1 MGDHKP
7 VRKRRL
13 FRPGLRMLMLLV
25 GLTIMAMPI
34 SGLYLFRIYENELV
48 RQTESELIAQGAL
61 AGAMLKEDLV
71 RRGGSNYGRR
81 LSGLNPA
88 LLNQPIVEITPRLDL
103 SRDEIRAESLSF
115 TPSPFEPDPLA
126 LAVGPEVES
135 VLKEAARTTLS
146 RIHILDNHGVVVA
159 GWSGHGLSMADN
171 TEVKEALNGHYH
183 SLMRER
189 AVARRMPLAAPAR
202 GAGFRVFCAMPV
214 MNGDRLVG
222 VVHLSRTPREILK
235 ALYSEGS
242 NVIWAAV
249 LSLGLMAAVSLIV
262 SLMIIR
268 PIRRLADDSKA
279 AAEGRGQAFEAQTPP
294 RVLVRELAELRLV
307 VADMAGRLR
316 HRSDYLK
323 AFASGVSH
331 EFKTPL
337 TSIKGAM
344 ELLSEHGGTMDQA
357 TRARFEGNIKA
368 DLDRLERLV
377 ARLLTLARA
386 EAQAEEAPAKTD
398 RADLNALLQTLAGLY
413 QSQGYQVELE
423 VSGPLELAVAAD
435 VLETV
440 LRNLFDNSRDAGAT
454 ISFVEVEVDTLAGS
468 GEIYVSDNGPGIS
481 DELLQSIFKPFFTTH
496 KNHGGTGLGLSLA
509 RTLLAPFRGELHLTE
524 GGPGAT
530 FVIILPLVQKC

>member
-1 MGDHKP
+1 MGETKP
-7 VRKRRL
+7 SRRPRR
-13 FRPGLRMLMLLV
+13 FRPGLRFLMLLV
-25 GLTIMAMPI
+25 GLIIMAMPI

-61 AGAMLKEDLV
+61 AGAMFKEELL
-71 RRGGSNYGRR
+71 RRGGPFYGRK
-81 LSGLNPA
+81 LSGLDPA
-88 LLNQPIVEITPRLDL
+88 RFDQPIALISPRLNL
-103 SRDEIRAESLSF
+103 SRDDIPNEALSF
-115 TPSPFEPDPLA
+115 KPSPYEPDPLA
-126 LAVGPEVES
+126 QAVGPALEA
-135 VLKEAARTTLS
+135 VLKEAARINLS
-146 RIHILDNHGVVVA
+146 RVHILDNHGVVVA

-171 TEVKEALNGHYH
+171 SEVREALNGYYH
-183 SLMRER
+183 SVMRER
-189 AVARRMPLAAPAR
+189 AVARRIPLSSPGR
-202 GAGFRVFCAMPV
+202 GAGFRVFCAVPV

-235 ALYSEGS
+235 ALYTEGS
-242 NVIWAAV
+242 NVIWAGV
-249 LSLGLMAAVSLIV
+249 LSLGLVAAVSLIV

-279 AAEGRGQAFEAQTPP
+279 AAEGRDQAFATQTPP
-294 RVLVRELAELRLV
+294 LIMVRELAELRMV

-337 TSIKGAM
+337 TSIKGAL
-344 ELLSEHGGTMDQA
+344 ELLGEHGQTMDQA
-357 TRARFEGNIKA
+357 TRARFEGNIRA

-398 RADLNALLQTLAGLY
+398 RTDLGPLLGSLSEHY
-413 QSQGYQVELE
+413 QAQGYQVELE
-423 VSGPLELAVAAD
+423 LPERLELAVAPD

-454 ISFVEVEVDTLAGS
+454 ISFVEAEIDREAGT

-481 DELLQSIFKPFFTTH
+481 DELLQSIFRPFFTTH
-496 KNHGGTGLGLSLA
+496 PNQGGTGLGLSLA
-509 RTLLAPFRGELHLTE
+509 RTLLTPSRGELHLTE

-530 FVIILPLVQKC
+530 FVIILPLLSR